1 VKELV
6 VMIDAEIDKARNKLL
21 ELFDKGFRNIFADFG
36 C

>member
-1 VKELV
+1 
-6 VMIDAEIDKARNKLL
+6 MIDAEIGKALNKVL